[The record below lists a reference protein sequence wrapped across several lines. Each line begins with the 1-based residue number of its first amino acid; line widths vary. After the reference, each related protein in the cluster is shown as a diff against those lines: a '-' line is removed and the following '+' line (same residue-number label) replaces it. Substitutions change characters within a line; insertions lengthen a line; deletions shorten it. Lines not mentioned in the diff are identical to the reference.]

1 MGESLS
7 FQQALEQTVKDFGG
21 RNNIQRME
29 WTYRK
34 AFLLNQLRDWWALV
48 KSQFSKS
55 KLLRSMIT
63 VGLVIMV
70 SLYFSLTDLNGAT
83 ERQITIF
90 TLESSSIIPILSLTW
105 FLLQSFVPSF
115 KKAGLIRFPRLFRG
129 MLSYLLVASTL
140 LLSLVI
146 GTLEI
151 SMLLK
156 GLGYSALWS
165 TSALLYLGYLDYSMK
180 TAPELW
186 HQTKIADH

>member
-1 MGESLS
+1 MTSIEKQMGESLS

-21 RNNIQRME
+21 RKNIQRME

-34 AFLLNQLRDWWALV
+34 AL
-48 KSQFSKS
+48 
-55 KLLRSMIT
+55 
-63 VGLVIMV
+63 
-70 SLYFSLTDLNGAT
+70 
-83 ERQITIF
+83 
-90 TLESSSIIPILSLTW
+90 
-105 FLLQSFVPSF
+105 
-115 KKAGLIRFPRLFRG
+115 
-129 MLSYLLVASTL
+129 STL

-165 TSALLYLGYLDYSMK
+165 TFALLYLGYLDYSMK